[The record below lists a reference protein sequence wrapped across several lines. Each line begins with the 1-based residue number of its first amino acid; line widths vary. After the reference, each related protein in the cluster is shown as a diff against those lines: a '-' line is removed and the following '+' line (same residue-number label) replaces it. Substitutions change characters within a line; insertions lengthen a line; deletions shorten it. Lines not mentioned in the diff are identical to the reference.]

1 MIIKTLVFAT
11 SNVHKLQ
18 EMREIL
24 PHYNILGLAD
34 IGITEDIP
42 ETGQTLE
49 ENAMIKAQ
57 YLYEK
62 TGNPCLSEDTGLE
75 VDCLAGAPGVHTARY
90 AGDARDPNLNIEL
103 LLENMITY
111 QDRSAQFKTVIT
123 FLSENESCFFEGV
136 VKGRIAHKK
145 SGAGG
150 FGYDPI
156 FIPDGFNLTFAEL
169 GKEIKNK
176 ISHRARAMSSLVEYL
191 EKSEIKKANP
201 I

>member
-42 ETGQTLE
+42 ATGQTLE

-62 TGNPCLSEDTGLE
+62 TGNPSLSEDTGLE

-145 SGAGG
+145 LEQE
-150 FGYDPI
+150 D
-156 FIPDGFNLTFAEL
+156 L
-169 GKEIKNK
+169 G
-176 ISHRARAMSSLVEYL
+176 MMPFLSLMVL
-191 EKSEIKKANP
+191 I
-201 I
+201 